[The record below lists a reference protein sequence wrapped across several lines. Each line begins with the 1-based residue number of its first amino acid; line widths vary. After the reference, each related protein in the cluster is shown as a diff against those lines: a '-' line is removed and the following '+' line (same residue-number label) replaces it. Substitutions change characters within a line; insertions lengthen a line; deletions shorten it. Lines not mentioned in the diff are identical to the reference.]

1 MIQIT
6 DKAMEIS
13 DDIAHIF
20 DGKIV
25 SDCLGALII
34 TLTHQIL
41 YHSDDPEQAL
51 AGLGICVAQVSAI
64 VNSFVNDHP
73 ANDPVWTEKKKKY
86 TLQ

>member
-1 MIQIT
+1 LFGRFNYYLDT
-6 DKAMEIS
+6 S
-13 DDIAHIF
+13 DF
-20 DGKIV
+20 V
-25 SDCLGALII
+25 
-34 TLTHQIL
+34 
-41 YHSDDPEQAL
+41 HSDDPEQAL